1 MSDPTITDIHRY
13 ERAGSVAA
21 YEHCAMIRLH
31 YHIADALDDC
41 LRRLAGTEEGFHKI
55 RRESAAMHAAHQ
67 AALQNNAAILGI
79 PDHVDASTETSSSG
93 DDEDDEGKSGFDQT
107 EGYVSSTRRRKNF
120 VMKEH
125 P

>member
-13 ERAGSVAA
+13 ESAGSVAA

-31 YHIADALDDC
+31 YHVADALDDC
-41 LRRLAGTEEGFHKI
+41 LRRLTGNEEGVRKI
-55 RRESAAMHAAHQ
+55 RHESTTAMHAAHQ
-67 AALQNNAAILGI
+67 AALHNTILGI

-93 DDEDDEGKSGFDQT
+93 DDEDDEGRSGFDQT
-107 EGYVSSTRRRKNF
+107 EGYVSSTRKRNSF